1 MKGFKLLNSILI
13 AFEIFLCGGGVI
25 GFPVVFGHGEG
36 DIYIFSALYI
46 VVIIHILLTVKHRRS
61 SSDYFRLPVF
71 IFGVIIILFC
81 LKATV
86 WRGPE
91 YPWSNG
97 KIFFRPDK
105 P

>member
-1 MKGFKLLNSILI
+1 MKGLKLINSFIIIVEL
-13 AFEIFLCGGGVI
+13 FLCGGGVI
-25 GFPVVFGHGEG
+25 GFPIVFGHGNG
-36 DIYIFSALYI
+36 DIYIFGALYVCI
-46 VVIIHILLTVKHRRS
+46 IIHILSTIKLRHSIST
-61 SSDYFRLPVF
+61 RLLILVVVF
-71 IFGVIIILFC
+71 GITTLLFT

-97 KIFFRPDK
+97 KVFFK